1 MPQSAKGMNLALIK
15 KSPLTLRIS
24 SNRPAA
30 ERAFPLLVELNEG
43 GRITVRQYNI
53 HIGAAGTVEPVE
65 VVAMGAAAPE
75 AAAPITAAQP
85 VAKQSAPVTQKA
97 DPIVSATKT
106 RSQTET
112 KTEMSPLERMQSKHY
127 DLSKPFWLNRAIR
140 RGHWVCFIKSF
151 SRRLASIRCLWPLQ
165 LKTRK
170 LSRQATSDSLKPAL
184 TSAPPRLAW

>member
-1 MPQSAKGMNLALIK
+1 MNSFSKKTCVLAMMLAVGSVAQAAYLGQLQVTSQASQNFEATFLVHDVSPTGTSLTARLAPAETYAKYGITMPQSAKGMNLALIK

-24 SNRPAA
+24 SNRPAT

-85 VAKQSAPVTQKA
+85 VAKQSAPA
-97 DPIVSATKT
+97 VSYT
-106 RSQTET
+106 
-112 KTEMSPLERMQSKHY
+112 H
-127 DLSKPFWLNRAIR
+127 
-140 RGHWVCFIKSF
+140 
-151 SRRLASIRCLWPLQ
+151 
-165 LKTRK
+165 
-170 LSRQATSDSLKPAL
+170 L
-184 TSAPPRLAW
+184 TLPTT